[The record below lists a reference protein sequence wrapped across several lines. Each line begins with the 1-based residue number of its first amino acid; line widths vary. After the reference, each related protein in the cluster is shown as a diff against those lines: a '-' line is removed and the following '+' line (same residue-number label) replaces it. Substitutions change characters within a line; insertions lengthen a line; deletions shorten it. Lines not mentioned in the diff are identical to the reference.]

1 MKIVVCDDEPIARE
15 RLTKLLQELGHEVVA
30 TVKSGNETIH
40 EVKTHSPDIVMLDV
54 RMPDMDG
61 IRCAHILK
69 EMDNPPAII
78 FVTAYD
84 HYAIAAF
91 KAQAIGYLLKPPSKD
106 EIIEALSKASKL
118 NTAQLNRLRQL
129 EDPTAQ
135 PIRQHIAAR
144 THRGVELIPLDD
156 IYYFLADQKY
166 VTVRHKEGSVLIDET
181 LKELENEFGNIFFRI
196 HRNALMS
203 LKYLEAL
210 ETVGTGQ
217 YQVAMKGIDDKLSV
231 SRRHLPTLRE
241 KVQKM

>member
-15 RLTKLLQELGHEVVA
+15 RLVKLLQEVGHEVVDA
-30 TVKSGNETIH
+30 TRNGNETITA
-40 EVKTHSPDIVMLDV
+40 VKTHNPDVVMMDV
-54 RMPDMDG
+54 RMPEMDG

-69 EMDNPPAII
+69 EMINPPAII

-91 KAQAIGYLLKPPSKD
+91 KAQAIGYLLKPPSKEELVD
-106 EIIEALSKASKL
+106 AIGKASQL
-118 NTAQLNRLRQL
+118 NTAQLNHLRQL

-135 PIRQHIAAR
+135 PVRQHIAAR

-166 VTVRHKEGSVLIDET
+166 VTVRHKGGTVLIDET
-181 LKELENEFGNIFFRI
+181 LKDLEAEFGGNFFRI
-196 HRNALMS
+196 HRNALLS

-217 YQVAMKGIDDKLSV
+217 YQVAMKGIDDRLSV

-241 KVQKM
+241 KVQRM